1 MYKRQGNN
9 NAAEKLSMLSQMGGS
24 LSKRKSDFPSAF
36 THDIVLEAAQCGGP
50 ALDLDGHAVGLN
62 IARVD
67 RTATYAIP
75 VAALRPVIA
84 DLLSGAK

>member
-1 MYKRQGNN
+1 M
-9 NAAEKLSMLSQMGGS
+9 ST
-24 LSKRKSDFPSAF
+24 RKSDFPSAF

-50 ALDLDGHAVGLN
+50 VLNLDGQAVGLN

-75 VAALRPVIA
+75 VASLQAVIA
-84 DLLSGAK
+84 DLLAAVK